1 MIEFIKRKNVQNKQ
15 PTVTTE
21 RVTLLDFFFEDILY
35 LKYPIRFIFDMFK
48 FLAITAISSR
58 LNG

>member
-21 RVTLLDFFFEDILY
+21 RVTLLDLIDI
-35 LKYPIRFIFDMFK
+35 
-48 FLAITAISSR
+48 S
-58 LNG
+58 